1 MRLDLR
7 RTLLSLSLLGLLAVP
22 VTPKLAEAQTPWADL
37 LVVVPGTD
45 ATVYEATENLTYVGE
60 VIATIPGFGDL
71 RRYRVAT
78 SQLFGVARRGSPL
91 CPGSTGPDCS
101 LNMTGSDKVD
111 QLTGLGSVTGTFT
124 SVVQLPFDNPV
135 DSPEFVVMKGK
146 FAGKIDFTPIFVG
159 LPFGTVTAK
168 LVING
173 GGKFPFT
180 GIFRQPVDV
189 GPPLGVVYYTGAG
202 VPPLNPLTDL
212 TPVGANEFSLSYPTV
227 RFEIIFGHRRHHDD
241 DDD

>member
-7 RTLLSLSLLGLLAVP
+7 RTLLCLSLLGLLAGPLVP
-22 VTPKLAEAQTPWADL
+22 GLAAAQTPWADL

-111 QLTGLGSVTGTFT
+111 LLTGLGSVTGTFT

-180 GIFRQPVDV
+180 GIFRQPVD
-189 GPPLGVVYYTGAG
+189 GGVYYTGNG
-202 VPPLNPLTDL
+202 VPPLDPSTDL
-212 TPVGANEFSLSYPTV
+212 TPVRANEFALSYPTV